1 MIATKMK
8 KSFSAQGLTEKP
20 FLHYIKNRRRHYR
33 IDGSPPEV
41 YRLKM

>member
-20 FLHYIKNRRRHYR
+20 FCTILK
-33 IDGSPPEV
+33 IDGGITA
-41 YRLKM
+41 